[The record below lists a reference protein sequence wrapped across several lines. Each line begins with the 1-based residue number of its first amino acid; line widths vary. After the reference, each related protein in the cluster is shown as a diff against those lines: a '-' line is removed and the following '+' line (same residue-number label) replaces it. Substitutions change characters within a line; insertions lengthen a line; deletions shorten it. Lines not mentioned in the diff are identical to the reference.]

1 MPLHITHCVFIFDT
15 QRAKIVCP
23 HGVVFPSQPIKD
35 GAENTHESFDAY
47 VNGHTDIRQKSD
59 VGRG

>member
-23 HGVVFPSQPIKD
+23 DGVVFPSQPIKD
-35 GAENTHESFDAY
+35 GAENTHESFDA
-47 VNGHTDIRQKSD
+47 
-59 VGRG
+59 